1 MIDIGF
7 EVNGLNIDTV
17 FEIEQTITGQFGDK
31 VSSGLGFGYRDLQIE
46 AEREDID
53 AIKVEVER
61 LLKEHGVN
69 GNDYYVEEC
78 E

>member
-7 EVNGLNIDTV
+7 EFKGLTLDTV
-17 FEIEQTITGQFGDK
+17 FEIEETIIGQFGDK
-31 VSSGLGFGYRDLQIE
+31 VSSGLGFGYRDFQIE
-46 AEREDID
+46 AEIEDID
-53 AIKVEVER
+53 AIKAEVER

-69 GNDYYVEEC
+69 GNDYYVEEY